1 MKEPAMR
8 KYEISPALI
17 AQMRKRAVA
26 VQFREVGVPLYL
38 PAHHTDAGL
47 PARAYVEFDAV
58 DLRVD
63 AGGIT
68 IGGDED
74 DDFY

>member
-1 MKEPAMR
+1 MR

-17 AQMRKRAVA
+17 AEMRKRAVA
-26 VQFREVGVPLYL
+26 AQLREVGVPLYL
-38 PAHHTDAGL
+38 PAYDTDAGL
-47 PARAYVEFDAV
+47 PARAYVEFDAE

-68 IGGDED
+68 IGDDED